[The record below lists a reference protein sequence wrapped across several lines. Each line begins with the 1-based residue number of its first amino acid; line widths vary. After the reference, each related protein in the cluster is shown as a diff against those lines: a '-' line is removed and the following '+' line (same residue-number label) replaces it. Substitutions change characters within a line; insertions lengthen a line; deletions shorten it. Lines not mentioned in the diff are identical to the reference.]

1 MLNYCKIFVQLL
13 YIIKKFIPIKL
24 FKRLQPAYH
33 FILAWLAAVWY
44 KFPSE
49 KLIVIGVT
57 GTTGKTTS
65 VYLIAKMLEQAG
77 YKVGYTSTAMFK
89 AADKEWLNDKKMT
102 MVGRFFTQKMLRQMV
117 KAGCEY
123 AVIETTSQ
131 GIEQFRHRFVNYDIL
146 VFTGLYP
153 EHIEAHGGFENYKAA
168 KGKLFEHLSECKSKY
183 GNERKKVQ
191 PIKNEIK
198 KIHLERVPKII
209 IVNGDD
215 KQAEYFL
222 NFKAEEKITYHIAHN
237 TKQITQIKEEK
248 KIIANNVA
256 AKDNGVQFFVEGVR
270 FNLRLL
276 GEFNAQNALTAI
288 SVGISQGLSLEQIKS
303 GLEKI
308 TGVPGRFERITSP
321 RLTPALPAGRPNPS
335 PYQGAGDDFNDFTV
349 IVDYAFE
356 PRAVAKLYETVKLI
370 EHNRIIH
377 VLGSAGGGRDIARRP
392 LLGKAAGECADVIII
407 TNEDPYDDDPQIII
421 DQVAVG
427 AAKAGKILG
436 ENLFKIMDRR
446 EAIKQALKIAAAGDV
461 VLITG
466 KGCEQAICVAGGKK
480 IPWDDRQVV
489 REELGKEVRSK
500 EL

>member
-1 MLNYCKIFVQLL
+1 MGTFYNFKKLFPQQLL
-13 YIIKKFIPIKL
+13 VV
-24 FKRLQPAYH
+24 YH
-33 FILAWLAAVWY
+33 FILAWLAAIWY

-65 VYLIAKMLEQAG
+65 VYLIAKALEQAG

-89 AADKEWLNDKKMT
+89 VADKEWLNDKKMT
-102 MVGRFFTQKMLRQMV
+102 MAGRFFTQKILRQMV

-123 AVIETTSQ
+123 AIIETTSQ
-131 GIEQFRHRFVNYDIL
+131 GIEQFRHRFINYDIL

-183 GNERKKVQ
+183 SNEKKKVQ

-222 NFKAEEKITYHIAHN
+222 NFKAEEKIAYHTTRNRQH
-237 TKQITQIKEEK
+237 ITPDNILSV
-248 KIIANNVA
+248 IANNIAV
-256 AKDNGVQFFVEGVR
+256 KSNGTQFFVDGVR

-288 SVGISQGLSLEQIKS
+288 SVGVSQGLSLEQIKT

-308 TGVPGRFERITSP
+308 TGVPGRFERID
-321 RLTPALPAGRPNPS
+321 AGQP
-335 PYQGAGDDFNDFTV
+335 FTV
-349 IVDYAFE
+349 IIDYAFE

-377 VLGSAGGGRDIARRP
+377 VLGSAGGGRDITRRP
-392 LLGKAAGECADVIII
+392 LLGRIAGEHADVVIV

-421 DQVAVG
+421 DQVVVG
-427 AAKAGKILG
+427 AEKAGKILG
-436 ENLFKIMDRR
+436 ENLFKIIDRR

-489 REELGKEVRSK
+489 REELEK
-500 EL
+500 

>member
-1 MLNYCKIFVQLL
+1 MQLL
-13 YIIKKFIPIKL
+13 YIIKKLIPFKL
-24 FKRLQPAYH
+24 FKAIQPAYH
-33 FILAWLAAVWY
+33 FLLGWLAAVWH

-77 YKVGYTSTAMFK
+77 YKAGCTSTAMFK
-89 AADKEWLNDKKMT
+89 VADKEWLNDKKMT
-102 MVGRFFTQKMLRQMV
+102 MVGRFFTQALLRQMV

-131 GIEQFRHRFVNYDIL
+131 GIEQFRHRFINYDIL

-168 KGKLFEHLSECKSKY
+168 KGKLFEHLSQCRPKY
-183 GNERKKVQ
+183 INEKKKVQ

-198 KIHLERVPKII
+198 KIHLERVPKTI

-215 KQAEYFL
+215 EQAEYFL
-222 NFKAEEKITYHIAHN
+222 SFKAEEKIAYHITHN
-237 TKQITQIKEEK
+237 PKSSDRAGAQRITQENISQVVASNITIKS
-248 KIIANNVA
+248 
-256 AKDNGVQFFVEGVR
+256 DGVQFFVEGVR
-270 FNLRLL
+270 FNLRLM
-276 GEFNAQNALTAI
+276 GEFNVYNALTAVC
-288 SVGISQGLSLEQIKS
+288 VGLTQGLKIEQAKE
-303 GLEKI
+303 GLEKV
-308 TGVPGRFERITSP
+308 GCVPGRFERIDEGQEY
-321 RLTPALPAGRPNPS
+321 A
-335 PYQGAGDDFNDFTV
+335 V
-349 IVDYAFE
+349 IVDYAYE
-356 PRAVAKLYETVKLI
+356 PRAVEKLYETIKLI
-370 EHNRIIH
+370 EHNRVIH
-377 VLGSAGGGRDIARRP
+377 VLGSAGGGRDMARRP
-392 LLGKAAGECADVIII
+392 LLGKIAGERADIVII

-427 AAKAGKILG
+427 AEKSGKVLG

-446 EAIKQALKIAAAGDV
+446 EAIKKALRLAEASDL

-480 IPWDDRQVV
+480 ISWDDRQVA
-489 REELGKEVRSK
+489 REEMGK
-500 EL
+500 